1 MSCVSISEHL
11 KAYISWLCVQFH
23 FSWIL
28 YHRVINPSTFK
39 NVARPEYM
47 GMEWNTMSGMT
58 DTRVDRGRHH
68 RTFDAPDCKAFVV
81 IVYAPR
87 L

>member
-39 NVARPEYM
+39 NVARSTW
-47 GMEWNTMSGMT
+47 GWSGT
-58 DTRVDRGRHH
+58 QCQG
-68 RTFDAPDCKAFVV
+68 
-81 IVYAPR
+81 
-87 L
+87 